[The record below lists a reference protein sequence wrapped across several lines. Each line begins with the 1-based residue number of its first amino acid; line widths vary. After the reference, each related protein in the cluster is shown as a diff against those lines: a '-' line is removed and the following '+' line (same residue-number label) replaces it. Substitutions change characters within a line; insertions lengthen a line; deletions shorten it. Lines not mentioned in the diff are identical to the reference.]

1 MFSCC
6 DRICIFFLFI
16 GFLQFVLRWQRDE
29 RIVSQPWQ
37 LYARGNS
44 STKNSMSSSTIIF
57 NRYANAY
64 GTIPIKVL
72 PKTLIIGD
80 RSEIIMNIHAN
91 ITAPYKSFHRIVLFQ
106 GKYPIQTMSMFISPI
121 GSSSVHMTYQMIH
134 IPNYPISF
142 KHYYDEG
149 DGEAQVSLK
158 ILIRSGQYNLWD
170 VKWSDVYIQE

>member
-1 MFSCC
+1 
-6 DRICIFFLFI
+6 
-16 GFLQFVLRWQRDE
+16 
-29 RIVSQPWQ
+29 
-37 LYARGNS
+37 
-44 STKNSMSSSTIIF
+44 
-57 NRYANAY
+57 
-64 GTIPIKVL
+64 
-72 PKTLIIGD
+72 
-80 RSEIIMNIHAN
+80 MNIHAN
-91 ITAPYKSFHRIVLFQ
+91 ITAPSKSFHRIVLFQ

-170 VKWSDVYIQE
+170 FERISIVFSKSSYFPRAYSNFY